1 MVFVL
6 DVGSKDESLGII
18 ELKKFWI
25 LYLKRKRKKETS
37 GLQGQTE
44 WGVLAS
50 TRVLE
55 LYKLF
60 PFCFPLFHFNC
71 DLISSEF

>member
-44 WGVLAS
+44 WGVGQAKK
-50 TRVLE
+50 RKE
-55 LYKLF
+55 IWMF
-60 PFCFPLFHFNC
+60 
-71 DLISSEF
+71 